1 MTLEQQNRF
10 LDELAVSGNL
20 VFACRAGGIE
30 RDEALERRTADR
42 TFEALWREAS
52 RLADVLARSRMAT
65 RR

>member
-1 MTLEQQNRF
+1 VTLEQQNRF

-20 VFACRAGGIE
+20 VFACRAGGLS
-30 RDEALERRTADR
+30 RDEALERRTTDR